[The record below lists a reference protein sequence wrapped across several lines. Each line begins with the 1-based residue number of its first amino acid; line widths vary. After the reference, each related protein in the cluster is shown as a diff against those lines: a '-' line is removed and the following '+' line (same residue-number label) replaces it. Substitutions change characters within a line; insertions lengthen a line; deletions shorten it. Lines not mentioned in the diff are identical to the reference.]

1 MFYDYYEYYGS
12 PVSRFGNGF
21 ALLLAAAVLAVIA
34 GIVLFLT
41 FLNKKHEGKYH
52 GFKGKLYNFLNFNRF
67 YAEGIVRFLY
77 VITVCVLVL
86 VGAAQMILGL
96 DAGSSVIF
104 WLGAGLLVLGNLAA
118 RICCELVMMFIILCR
133 KTVSVD
139 RRLSKM
145 ESAFTFT
152 EEDADDGATMKSGA
166 DAEAESEIEDAAPV
180 EKAVTEDLPAAAA
193 DPEPMQ
199 AEEADNGN
207 ASEDERV

>member
-1 MFYDYYEYYGS
+1 MFYDYYGYYGS
-12 PVSRFGNGF
+12 PMSRFVNGT
-21 ALLLAAAVLAVIA
+21 ALLAAAAILAVIA

-52 GFKGKLYNFLNFNRF
+52 GFWGKLYNFLNFNRF

-86 VGAAQMILGL
+86 VGVAQMILGL
-96 DAGSSVIF
+96 LNGFSAVF

-133 KTVSVD
+133 KTVSID

-145 ESAFTFT
+145 ESVFTFAA
-152 EEDADDGATMKSGA
+152 EEPDGTVSGSAAAEEVTAEEADDVYA
-166 DAEAESEIEDAAPV
+166 
-180 EKAVTEDLPAAAA
+180 
-193 DPEPMQ
+193 EPMQ
-199 AEEADNGN
+199 AEEAEEADAAN
-207 ASEDERV
+207 APEDERI